1 MAFSFGAFAR
11 GFAQAAVEDKREK
24 EEEIKEIIKTSY
36 TQSLEDAKE
45 FRKERKA
52 KREKLKSIGQ
62 QLKMMN
68 MSDSQVAGVLSNG
81 VDGAQKTLD
90 LLQATAL
97 EYGKQ
102 GRAFEVND
110 FVSASEESNLTLDD
124 AVNRVMGTVKVPEAG
139 ADLPSL
145 AEQSTIFGSLDK
157 FTQSQVS
164 QLEEGFGED
173 LAKLQAEARGDLEYG
188 ELPTATV
195 DIAKMGMP
203 DPVDALNERAK
214 QLDIQIKEL
223 ELEEAKK
230 GTDGFEPLK
239 SSVATKAQK
248 QILGRLSTAMQIDL
262 KYDDKTG
269 LITSPTATADQI
281 ALARKLSDQ
290 GMELMQAFGG
300 SEDYVTAYSKTMDI
314 LLGGLDTTSSTSAN
328 TSTSSTTTTTTA
340 STALP
345 TYNPSQTPASYITS
359 AAQTLNVSAMNP
371 NQKATAKAQ
380 IRNALIA
387 GGMSAVDANKEIA
400 KIIK

>member
-36 TQSLEDAKE
+36 TQSLEDAKD

-81 VDGAQKTLD
+81 ADGAQRTLE

-102 GRAFEVND
+102 GKAFNVND
-110 FVSASEESNLTLDD
+110 FVTASEESNLTLDD
-124 AVNRVMGTVKVPEAG
+124 AVDRVMGTVKVPEAG

-173 LAKLQAEARGDLEYG
+173 LSRLQAEARGDLEYG

-195 DIAKMGMP
+195 DISKMGLK
-203 DPVDALNERAK
+203 DPMDDLTKRAK
-214 QLDIQIKEL
+214 ELDIQIKEL
-223 ELEEAKK
+223 ELAEAEK
-230 GTDGFEPLK
+230 GDGAFDPLK

-262 KYDDKTG
+262 KYDDETG

-300 SEDYVTAYSKTMDI
+300 SKDYVTAYAKTIDI
-314 LLGGLDTTSSTSAN
+314 LLGGLSTPSTTSATTQPPTTSSSTTGGTTLPAYN
-328 TSTSSTTTTTTA
+328 TSQTA
-340 STALP
+340 
-345 TYNPSQTPASYITS
+345 ASYITS
-359 AAQTLNVSAMNP
+359 AAQRLNVSAMNP
-371 NQKATAKAQ
+371 NQKAKAKAQ
-380 IRNALIA
+380 IRNALVA
-387 GGMSAVDANKEIA
+387 GGMTAVDANKEIS